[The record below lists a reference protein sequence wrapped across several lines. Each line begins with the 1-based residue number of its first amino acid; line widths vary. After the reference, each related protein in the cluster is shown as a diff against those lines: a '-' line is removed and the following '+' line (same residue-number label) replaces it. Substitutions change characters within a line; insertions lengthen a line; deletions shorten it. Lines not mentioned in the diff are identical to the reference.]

1 MSLFNNKTLP
11 SKIKY
16 NCVFQ
21 AIIELQYQTTI
32 PVEIL
37 TFKLFDALGN
47 EYNRPY
53 RTPMQDIP
61 QIVRQ
66 STPGMEKAICY
77 YIKSAH
83 DVFNI
88 GIGDGLLSLQIIN
101 FSYGTWDTFINEFKK
116 VYEKISSFIDKKE
129 QIGVR
134 YVNVF
139 EDNVLPHLNIDLNVY
154 KQSILEQPLVLSWQN
169 KDNEH
174 MIKTSI
180 INEAVINYNDLK
192 TGETKVLYDTS
203 IIDIDC
209 ICRDIE
215 DKDLL
220 AAISENH
227 DIVKQRFFN
236 LCKEDYIE
244 NVLIPIEESE

>member
-1 MSLFNNKTLP
+1 MSLFNNKALP

-21 AIIELQYQTTI
+21 AVIELQYKTTI

-53 RTPMQDIP
+53 KTPVQDIP
-61 QIVRQ
+61 QIIRQ
-66 STPGMEKAICY
+66 RTPGMEKAICY
-77 YIKSAH
+77 NIKSAH
-83 DVFNI
+83 DIFNI
-88 GIGDGLLSLQIIN
+88 GIGDGLISLQIIN
-101 FSYGTWDTFINEFKK
+101 FSYGTWSIFINEFKK
-116 VYEKISSFIDKKE
+116 VYEKINNLIDKKE

-134 YVNVF
+134 YINVF
-139 EDNVLPHLNIDLNVY
+139 KDNVLPHLNIDLNVY
-154 KQSILEQPLVLSWQN
+154 GQSILEQPLVLSWQN
-169 KDNEH
+169 KEKEH

-192 TGETKVLYDTS
+192 TGEIKVLNDTS

-209 ICRDIE
+209 ICRNIE
-215 DKDLL
+215 NKDLL
-220 AAISENH
+220 EAISENH
-227 DIVKQRFFN
+227 YIVKQRFFN

-244 NVLIPIEESE
+244 NVLIPVEESE